1 MSPLAAKAND
11 STALAAVPL
20 RATDVQR
27 LASTEVQPILSVVLV
42 TCSVSVSISVSG
54 GTDPTGM

>member
-11 STALAAVPL
+11 STELAAVPL
-20 RATDVQR
+20 RTTDVQR

-54 GTDPTGM
+54 GTLPDA